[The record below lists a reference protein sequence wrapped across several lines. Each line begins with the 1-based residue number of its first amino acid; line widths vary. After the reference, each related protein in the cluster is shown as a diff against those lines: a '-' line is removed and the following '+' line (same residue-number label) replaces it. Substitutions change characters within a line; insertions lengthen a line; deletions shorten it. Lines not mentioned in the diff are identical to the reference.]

1 MKSFVDPAV
10 EFHVLTGYLGSGKT
24 TVLRHYLA
32 QTPENETA
40 VIINEYGAVSL
51 DHRFVMHAAPV
62 VDVVAGGC
70 LCCARSTELKEAIV
84 RVLAQRVAKRLP
96 GLRRIILET
105 SGLANPASIVATV
118 LDDFVLKEYVRMGSC
133 VATVDATDAIEC
145 AQRQPDIA
153 AQIAAADRV
162 VVTKLDLVE
171 PGRAREIRKFVES
184 VNPTC
189 EVVESAHG
197 AAVGGVFDAVPPTR
211 PRARAATGA
220 SHLAHASSHAMTL
233 EQDIDWPAFS
243 VWLTALLNR
252 HGSRILRFKSLLR
265 MAGDDTPTAIH
276 GVRHRMYP
284 PEHLPPGTPA
294 AAGSELVFITDGLP
308 GAQIEESLQRF
319 LRYARDATAR

>member
-1 MKSFVDPAV
+1 MRSFVDPRV
-10 EFHVLTGYLGSGKT
+10 DFHVLTGYLGSGKT
-24 TVLRHYLA
+24 TVLRHYLDR
-32 QTPENETA
+32 TPADETA

-70 LCCARSTELKEAIV
+70 LCCAPSGQLKDAVV
-84 RVLAQRVAKRLP
+84 RVLVQRVAKRLP
-96 GLRRIILET
+96 GLRRIVLET

-118 LDDFVLKEYVRMGSC
+118 LDDFVLKDYVRMASC
-133 VATVDATDAIEC
+133 VAAVDATDAIEC
-145 AQRQPDIA
+145 ARAQPDIL

-162 VVTKLDLVE
+162 VVTKLDLVA
-171 PGRAREIRKFVES
+171 PGRAREIRDFVAS
-184 VNPTC
+184 VNPAC
-189 EVVESAHG
+189 DIVESPHG
-197 AAVGGVFDAVPPTR
+197 AAVAAVFDPVPPSR
-211 PRARAATGA
+211 RGPVPGPAA
-220 SHLAHASSHAMTL
+220 SHLDRAASHTL
-233 EQDIDWPAFS
+233 RIDEDIDWPAFS

-294 AAGSELVFITDGLP
+294 PPGSELVFITDGLP
-308 GAQIEESLQRF
+308 GAEIEASLQRF
-319 LRYARDATAR
+319 LRYARAKAA